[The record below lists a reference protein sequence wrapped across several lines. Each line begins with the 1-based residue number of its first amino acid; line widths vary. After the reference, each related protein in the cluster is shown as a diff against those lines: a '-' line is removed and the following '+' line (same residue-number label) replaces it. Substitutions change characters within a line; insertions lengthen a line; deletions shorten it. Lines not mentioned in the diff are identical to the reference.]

1 MIRQAT
7 SSCHLGCVLVY
18 GTWCMGPGV
27 WEVYGRCMGP
37 GVWEVYEE
45 VIWAA
50 QADSDNSGNLGT
62 TGDQGAIQVTA
73 CAPLSL
79 R

>member
-1 MIRQAT
+1 
-7 SSCHLGCVLVY
+7 
-18 GTWCMGPGV
+18 
-27 WEVYGRCMGP
+27 MGP